1 MLFGPDLVN
10 NTFRKEESMVK
21 LPFHCRKAF
30 WGVIFLTVL
39 SLVLGLS
46 NSVIAAEC
54 KKRGDLDSQYCD
66 ENGDFLADTPTD
78 SSKWL
83 DPDTLVFSYTA
94 VEDPSVYENV
104 FKELMDHIAKKTGKQ
119 VKWYGPESYAAQVEA
134 MRSGRLHASGFAA
147 GATVYGVNLAGFHP
161 AAMMGNKDGTF
172 RGYQLWLITPKD
184 SDIKTVKDLKGR
196 KVAHVTPSSN
206 SGNQAPRALFKDM
219 GIVPDVDYKVIY
231 SGKHDNS
238 IMGVV
243 NGDYDAAPVA
253 STVMQ
258 RMVERGVFDE
268 SEVRIIWKS
277 NQFPGTS
284 YGYIYNLHPKLQ
296 KQISDAFLTFDWTGT
311 GLEKDFGKRANCFI
325 PADYAK
331 HWQVI
336 RTIQKANNVVYNQEA
351 LKALKAGK
359 KKKKKKK

>member
-1 MLFGPDLVN
+1 MTHNKLFFGII
-10 NTFRKEESMVK
+10 SIA
-21 LPFHCRKAF
+21 AF
-30 WGVIFLTVL
+30 VL
-39 SLVLGLS
+39 LLGLS
-46 NSVIAAEC
+46 NPAIAAEC
-54 KKRGDLDSQYCD
+54 KNRGDLDLRYCD
-66 ENGDFLADTPTD
+66 DNGDLLADTPTD
-78 SSKWL
+78 SNQWL
-83 DPDTLVFSYTA
+83 DPDTLIFSYTA

-104 FKELMDHIAKKTGKQ
+104 FAELMAHIAKKTGKQ

-134 MRSGRLHASGFAA
+134 MRSGRLHISGFAA

-219 GIVPDVDYKVIY
+219 GVVPDVDYKVIY

-258 RMVERGVFDE
+258 RMIERGVFDQ
-268 SEVRIIWKS
+268 SAVRIIWKS
-277 NQFPGTS
+277 DQFPGTS
-284 YGYIYNLHPKLQ
+284 YGYIYNLQPNLQ
-296 KQISDAFLTFDWTGT
+296 AQVKEAFLSFDWTGT
-311 GLEKDFGKRANCFI
+311 GLAQDFGKRADCFI
-325 PADYAK
+325 PVDYAK
-331 HWQVI
+331 HWKVI
-336 RTIQKANNVVYNQEA
+336 RTIQKANNVVYSQEA
-351 LKALKAGK
+351 LKELKAGK
-359 KKKKKKK
+359 AKKKKK